1 MNSQR
6 QAIRLCHSLWPR
18 EAGAWS
24 AAPRLSAGS
33 SRAGPR
39 SPPRCVLSVCVSG
52 KHFAFCREGVPRGAV
67 GGEGGVA

>member
-39 SPPRCVLSVCVSG
+39 SPPRCVPSPVSG
-52 KHFAFCREGVPRGAV
+52 KHFAFCREGVPGGAV